1 MHLRFLSGSPHRP
14 QLVFLCVALLFDSL
28 ALGMVR
34 PVLPGLVRSLSG
46 GDAVLGARMFG
57 LAETGWAL
65 VQLLLAP
72 FWGVLADRVGRR
84 PPIIVS
90 NVVLGFDYVLM
101 ALTPDLTLLMAGRA
115 MCGVVSGSF
124 CSGAAYVADVT
135 RPGERAAGFGVFG
148 AAISIG
154 FGLGPMLG
162 GFLGGFDPRLPF
174 WAAAGLILA
183 NVVWTLFILP
193 ESLPPERR
201 RPMVWRR
208 VHPLGMLRFLSERP
222 ALFKLTMLAL
232 LAFVALEAM
241 PATFVLFAQHRFDWS
256 PGTVGLALSSIGIGL
271 GLVQVGLVPPVVAR
285 FGERRAAQAG
295 LVAGAVG
302 LAALGLIPDARW
314 VWFCIP
320 IIAMWGIFV
329 PSVQSLMTGLAAESE
344 QGVLQGAISSLHTLS
359 KLIAFSLFPQLFAA
373 AIAPGLPAPLAG
385 APFVLAALF
394 LVGALVA
401 ARHLFRDA
409 PQARAAEPVGSGT
422 GSG

>member
-1 MHLRFLSGSPHRP
+1 MHTCFLSGAPHRR
-14 QLVFLCVALLFDSL
+14 QLVFLCVAVLLDGL

-84 PPIIVS
+84 PPIVVS

-101 ALTPDLTLLMAGRA
+101 ALTPDLTLLMVSRA
-115 MCGVVSGSF
+115 MCGVVSGTF
-124 CSGAAYVADVT
+124 CAGAAFVADIT
-135 RPGERAAGFGVFG
+135 RPGERAVGFGVLG
-148 AAISIG
+148 AAIGVG

-174 WAAAGLILA
+174 WAAAGLILV
-183 NVVWTLFILP
+183 NIVWTLFILP

-208 VHPLGMLRFLSERP
+208 AHPLGALRFLSERP
-222 ALFKLTMLAL
+222 ALFRLSMLAL

-241 PATFVLFAQHRFDWS
+241 PAVFVLFAQHRFGWS
-256 PGTVGLALSSIGIGL
+256 PATVGLALSSVGIGL
-271 GLVQVGLVPPVVAR
+271 GLVQAGLVPPVVGR
-285 FGERRAAQAG
+285 FGERRAVLIG
-295 LVAGAVG
+295 LAAGAVG
-302 LAALGLIPDARW
+302 LAALGLVPDARW
-314 VWFCIP
+314 VWLCIP
-320 IIAMWGIFV
+320 VIVVWGIFV
-329 PSVQSLMTGLAAESE
+329 PSVQSLMTGLAAKSE
-344 QGVLQGAISSLHTLS
+344 QGLLHGAIGSLHTLS
-359 KLIAFSLFPQLFAA
+359 KLIAFVLFPQLFAV
-373 AIAPGLPAPLAG
+373 AIAPGLPVPLAG

-394 LVGALVA
+394 LVGALAVA
-401 ARHLFRDA
+401 PRLFRDG
-409 PQARAAEPVGSGT
+409 PQAGGAGPARQLP
-422 GSG
+422 